1 MARWLGVRGDDDA
14 QLRNDM
20 DAALAKAALDRLN
33 AAIVEAQD
41 GGDPIPQDVVDL
53 LQRDAQNR
61 LDRLRSTEDSSV
73 TREMAT
79 RRTFELARAMVQAE
93 QEELLRLR
101 DEQGFP
107 DALVRLKLRDLDMR
121 TQALGTGE

>member
-20 DAALAKAALDRLN
+20 DSALAKAALDRLN

-61 LDRLRSTEDSSV
+61 LDRSRSTEDSSV